1 MLFILFSYTIEQIH
15 ISQAGRDMTF
25 VWVRAGCGNLL
36 RTESAYQRLLVLAL
50 PDGWMEAVGCDF
62 KTDLRV
68 RLGWEHASRSQRDP
82 LLGLQVRS
90 GCLGEW

>member
-15 ISQAGRDMTF
+15 ISQAGRDMAF

-50 PDGWMEAVGCDF
+50 PDGWMEAVTSKLTFGFAWVGNMHCG
-62 KTDLRV
+62 LRGTHS
-68 RLGWEHASRSQRDP
+68 LDSK
-82 LLGLQVRS
+82 
-90 GCLGEW
+90 